1 MGVTR
6 WVKWMGWGG
15 SGGGSVGGV
24 EEGVMLMLGK
34 VLRTR

>member
-1 MGVTR
+1 
-6 WVKWMGWGG
+6 MGWGG
-15 SGGGSVGGV
+15 SGSGSVSGV